1 MSTPDG
7 TTKGSQKL
15 ENTSFIN
22 RVKELNQNYLKKFL
36 DGVKTTITNISTE
49 TIGWSAVCLLH
60 AASLPSLYAIHQ
72 GISDQMLPI
81 EMILLVWAALI
92 LIFLKAVIQKD
103 ILNIVTIGLGF
114 AAQSTFM
121 ALIFFK

>member
-1 MSTPDG
+1 M
-7 TTKGSQKL
+7 L
-15 ENTSFIN
+15 ELVDFRSWFDKSLSA
-22 RVKELNQNYLKKFL
+22 VK
-36 DGVKTTITNISTE
+36 NISTE
-49 TIGWSAVCLLH
+49 TIGWSANCLLH
-60 AASLPSLYAIHQ
+60 AASLPSLLAIHQ

-81 EMILLVWAALI
+81 EMILLIWAALI

-114 AAQSTFM
+114 AAQSTLM

>member
-1 MSTPDG
+1 
-7 TTKGSQKL
+7 
-15 ENTSFIN
+15 
-22 RVKELNQNYLKKFL
+22 
-36 DGVKTTITNISTE
+36 
-49 TIGWSAVCLLH
+49 
-60 AASLPSLYAIHQ
+60 
-72 GISDQMLPI
+72 
-81 EMILLVWAALI
+81 MILLVWAALV